1 MVHLTCVKYGSSHSS
16 SVDAFLRRSNYPRFV
31 CSSLPVPEKR
41 VLSVRRVMMD
51 HYSVVVEIEQKR
63 VLFVHFISHIILM
76 LNAEVK

>member
-1 MVHLTCVKYGSSHSS
+1 
-16 SVDAFLRRSNYPRFV
+16 
-31 CSSLPVPEKR
+31 

>member
-1 MVHLTCVKYGSSHSS
+1 MEAYIQVVLMFS
-16 SVDAFLRRSNYPRFV
+16 SVVQLSSV
-31 CSSLPVPEKR
+31 CLLEFACARKGV